1 MIKININDK
10 IDDMKELF
18 FYLSFASFLNLCNE
32 SGYIKSLLR
41 VWKKHFPKK
50 KYSKVDTIK
59 RALIENTSKYFRIG
73 EKKSYA

>member
-41 VWKKHFPKK
+41 V
-50 KYSKVDTIK
+50 
-59 RALIENTSKYFRIG
+59 
-73 EKKSYA
+73 

>member
-32 SGYIKSLLR
+32 SGYKIVIKS
-41 VWKKHFPKK
+41 VKEAFSQKKIFK
-50 KYSKVDTIK
+50 
-59 RALIENTSKYFRIG
+59 G
-73 EKKSYA
+73 